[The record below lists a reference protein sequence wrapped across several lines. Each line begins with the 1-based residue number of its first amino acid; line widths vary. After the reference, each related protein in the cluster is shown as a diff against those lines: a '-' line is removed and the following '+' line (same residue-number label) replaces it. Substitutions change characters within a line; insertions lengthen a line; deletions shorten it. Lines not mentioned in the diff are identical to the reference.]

1 MGEWNDSLLRISS
14 VIKLS
19 EILDDW
25 ATDEDTDINRV
36 PWRFKV
42 PVELLKNNSDSYE
55 NSENLLDNDNNTYLN
70 SFNGD
75 KGISESAEFY
85 VFGNTYVTDTND
97 YDVLEDLIDIT
108 QQDLDGIPVVIAGHS
123 ESAVTSEVIGEVQL
137 DDVKTLSQSPTITL
151 DETSSVCRENN
162 LSEDNNKLL
171 LSLNSG
177 YSNLK
182 SIVQVNPLC
191 SSNSEKRASKRKVNS
206 TPSKQSKKRK
216 KDLENLWTNNKRE
229 YTLKAKNW
237 RVISNHEEFVDDG
250 SDNTFLEVSDSE
262 EGADILEL
270 PVVEEEEPFE
280 EDMRSIL
287 LDPEFQVFNETM
299 SQENPLI
306 EELENPLIEEL
317 DSILALE
324 SGTTNLCE
332 DLSKITSEMFSDTDL
347 DIENTLL
354 TNCSVNYNFSEDE
367 FLSDLLIDL
376 E

>member
-1 MGEWNDSLLRISS
+1 MAHLKNDMALDLSCAPIDLCIKRVKSNTKQFNGTTNFSFCRKRADYAASKAGGDEPDVLEWNDSLLRISS

-162 LSEDNNKLL
+162 LSEDNNKLF

-206 TPSKQSKKRK
+206 TPFKQSKKRK
-216 KDLENLWTNNKRE
+216 KYLENLWTNNKR
-229 YTLKAKNW
+229 
-237 RVISNHEEFVDDG
+237 
-250 SDNTFLEVSDSE
+250 
-262 EGADILEL
+262 
-270 PVVEEEEPFE
+270 
-280 EDMRSIL
+280 
-287 LDPEFQVFNETM
+287 
-299 SQENPLI
+299 
-306 EELENPLIEEL
+306 
-317 DSILALE
+317 
-324 SGTTNLCE
+324 
-332 DLSKITSEMFSDTDL
+332 
-347 DIENTLL
+347 
-354 TNCSVNYNFSEDE
+354 
-367 FLSDLLIDL
+367 
-376 E
+376 

>member
-1 MGEWNDSLLRISS
+1 MG
-14 VIKLS
+14 
-19 EILDDW
+19 
-25 ATDEDTDINRV
+25 
-36 PWRFKV
+36 
-42 PVELLKNNSDSYE
+42 
-55 NSENLLDNDNNTYLN
+55 
-70 SFNGD
+70 
-75 KGISESAEFY
+75 
-85 VFGNTYVTDTND
+85 
-97 YDVLEDLIDIT
+97 
-108 QQDLDGIPVVIAGHS
+108 
-123 ESAVTSEVIGEVQL
+123 
-137 DDVKTLSQSPTITL
+137 
-151 DETSSVCRENN
+151 
-162 LSEDNNKLL
+162 
-171 LSLNSG
+171 
-177 YSNLK
+177 
-182 SIVQVNPLC
+182 
-191 SSNSEKRASKRKVNS
+191 
-206 TPSKQSKKRK
+206 K
-216 KDLENLWTNNKRE
+216 KDLESLWSNNKRE

-287 LDPEFQVFNETM
+287 LDPEFQVFNEAM
-299 SQENPLI
+299 S
-306 EELENPLIEEL
+306 LENPLIEEL